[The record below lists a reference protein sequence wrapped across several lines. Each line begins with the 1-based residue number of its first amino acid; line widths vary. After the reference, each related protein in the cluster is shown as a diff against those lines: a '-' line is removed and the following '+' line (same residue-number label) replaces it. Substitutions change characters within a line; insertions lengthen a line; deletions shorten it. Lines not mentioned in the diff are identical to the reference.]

1 MKFAY
6 LRTGD
11 HCSKRHITT
20 MAPKTARR
28 EMLVAQKG
36 IILVL
41 RHLDYKITTISEI
54 TGRPWST
61 IKNFLIRAKTKGSLH
76 NQPRSG
82 RPPKLS
88 KQDWRAIIRCVKSN
102 RTWTREQV
110 RQQCCPHVCI
120 RTLDQYLHNN
130 GLRKWIAKKRPKL
143 TPERAAKRLAWAL
156 ERKDWSAEQFQG
168 TIWSDECSIEKSS
181 DSRQTW
187 VFRTPE
193 EKWEKD
199 CIAAVKKGNGVTIM
213 VWGCFWGKQKG
224 TFVPFII
231 KSGKAPIYLRL
242 LELLVLPVIQHINN
256 TIGGA
261 RFQQDNSPVHKAK
274 IIAEFFDLHKVT
286 VDDHPPYSPD
296 LNPID
301 HV

>member
-1 MKFAY
+1 MADRDIHKFSNQLLLLQNEELDIVNEILWKVQEKGQNGRSIDDCSSVDESSVDQVGTGGNTGNDDNSNLCEVDTTCGLCMKFAY

-28 EMLVAQKG
+28 EMTVAQKG

-41 RHLDYKITTISEI
+41 SHLDYKITTISEI
-54 TGRPWST
+54 TGRPWSA
-61 IKNFLIRAKTKGSLH
+61 IKNFLFRAKTKGSLH
-76 NQPRSG
+76 HQPRSG

-88 KQDWRAIIRCVKSN
+88 KQDRRAIIRCVKSN

-168 TIWSDECSIEKSS
+168 TIWSDEC
-181 DSRQTW
+181 
-187 VFRTPE
+187 
-193 EKWEKD
+193 
-199 CIAAVKKGNGVTIM
+199 
-213 VWGCFWGKQKG
+213 
-224 TFVPFII
+224 
-231 KSGKAPIYLRL
+231 
-242 LELLVLPVIQHINN
+242 
-256 TIGGA
+256 
-261 RFQQDNSPVHKAK
+261 
-274 IIAEFFDLHKVT
+274 
-286 VDDHPPYSPD
+286 
-296 LNPID
+296 
-301 HV
+301 